1 MREQTAS
8 DKMELVLLTIEMERY
23 IFIAEQVSSEI
34 FTLFANPGQRQ
45 TGSQMNI
52 CFTDAIRIQ
61 LSGNCHQSQKIIVLI
76 HGFVRNKFLVSL
88 SDAVIGAV
96 VFQNVTGENRF
107 CVIGSN
113 AGRGDGVCCF
123 DVAVAMIYGDNFDA
137 FQFFH
142 LLNSSSKNLIVIKN
156 ALFSVDLL

>member
-1 MREQTAS
+1 
-8 DKMELVLLTIEMERY
+8 MELVLLTIEMERY

>member
-1 MREQTAS
+1 M
-8 DKMELVLLTIEMERY
+8 
-23 IFIAEQVSSEI
+23 
-34 FTLFANPGQRQ
+34 
-45 TGSQMNI
+45 
-52 CFTDAIRIQ
+52 
-61 LSGNCHQSQKIIVLI
+61 
-76 HGFVRNKFLVSL
+76 SL